1 MGRQREGEIVRH
13 LLVVD
18 HDYATRF
25 MMASGLRTLR
35 CEVTDAETGTE
46 AAWLLEH
53 RKFDLAIIDALV
65 PGVPAK
71 RVLEQSLACK
81 TLVLLTS
88 DDEDVLSRCGEVGLC
103 CLAKPFTLAQL
114 LREVRR
120 LLGDREGHLAL
131 CRRGM
136 SRWGASLTGLNA
148 SLARSEKA
156 VTRTRAEC
164 ERGLQCHDVMA
175 LRTLAESY
183 RGLAQAC
190 AGSAREDRLKLAA
203 RLERQASRREWMLD
217 IEGARS
223 NRKS

>member
-1 MGRQREGEIVRH
+1 MRH

-53 RKFDLAIIDALV
+53 REFDLAIIDALV
-65 PGVPAK
+65 PGVPAR
-71 RVLEQSLACK
+71 RVLEQALACG
-81 TLVLLTS
+81 TPVLPTS
-88 DDEDVLSRCGEVGLC
+88 DDEVVLSRFGEVGLC
-103 CLAKPFTLAQL
+103 CLAKPFTLAEL

-120 LLGDREGHLAL
+120 MLGDRDGHLAS

-136 SRWGASLTGLNA
+136 AHWGAELTDLNA
-148 SLARSEKA
+148 SPARPRKA
-156 VTRTRAEC
+156 MIRTRAER
-164 ERGLQCHDVMA
+164 ERRLHCHDVMA

-217 IEGARS
+217 VEGARS